1 MKPAMFLNMGVKPH
15 LGSRQTLGSQ
25 VLEWG
30 NNFKIVEILRQQ
42 LKKKVVKK
50 TKEQT
55 KQSGTAAEL
64 SPFIFKIPPG
74 VAWFCCLLFPGWK
87 SVDSRRSGT

>member
-42 LKKKVVKK
+42 LKKKSG
-50 TKEQT
+50 KEN
-55 KQSGTAAEL
+55 KGTNQAE
-64 SPFIFKIPPG
+64 
-74 VAWFCCLLFPGWK
+74 WHC
-87 SVDSRRSGT
+87 SRAFSIHF